1 MCCGKIVEYGTVDEV
16 FYNPQH
22 PYTWGLL
29 NSMPTIETESGSLEA
44 IPGTP
49 PDWLYP
55 PRGDAFAARN
65 VFALDIDYQEEPPM
79 FKVSDTHFA
88 ATWLLDELAPKV
100 TPPSPILKR
109 WEKWSKMKEK

>member
-1 MCCGKIVEYGTVDEV
+1 MTVDEV

-55 PRGDAFAARN
+55 PKGDAFAARN

-88 ATWLLDELAPKV
+88 ATWLLDELAPN
-100 TPPSPILKR
+100 PSFANI
-109 WEKWSKMKEK
+109 ETMGKMVKDEGEIR

>member
-1 MCCGKIVEYGTVDEV
+1 
-16 FYNPQH
+16 
-22 PYTWGLL
+22 
-29 NSMPTIETESGSLEA
+29 MPTIETESGSLEA

-55 PRGDAFAARN
+55 PKGDAFAARN

-109 WEKWSKMKEK
+109 WQKWSKMKEK

>member
-1 MCCGKIVEYGTVDEV
+1 
-16 FYNPQH
+16 
-22 PYTWGLL
+22 
-29 NSMPTIETESGSLEA
+29 MPTTETESGSLEA

-55 PRGDAFAARN
+55 PKGDAFAAR
-65 VFALDIDYQEEPPM
+65 M